1 MKHFAALILASALAV
16 PLGAARL
23 PSFTPTSENL
33 PSVVYRGDLIPPEQY
48 KKDGG
53 IPPEF
58 TGNMTDSSYSLWS
71 HNTGTDVSPGR
82 DFQSAYAATSTI
94 FSVAVAFAIKD
105 NPNEAGWIYRI
116 HATPNMIDLEHSD
129 FTPAYLEREF
139 AATGG
144 IRWDQVEA
152 WLEVPKNVSTN
163 KSANG
168 GIGREEKQRWK
179 TAEGFEKEFPDLKWV
194 NNPDYNSV
202 YDQYRASQG
211 QPQLAG
217 APERRLGPLA
227 SEFAK
232 ENKTL
237 KQHAIE
243 FMDKV
248 GAPVGWKGTLPL
260 DLKAPVSSRA

>member
-16 PLGAARL
+16 PLGASPVSR
-23 PSFTPTSENL
+23 FTPTSQNL
-33 PSVVYRGDLIPPEQY
+33 PSVVYRGDQIPPEQY

-58 TGNMTDSSYSLWS
+58 TGDMTERSYSLWW
-71 HNTGTDVSPGR
+71 HNLGTDNYPDR
-82 DFQSAYAATSTI
+82 DFQSAYAATSTE
-94 FSVAVAFAIKD
+94 FAVAVSFAIKD

-116 HATPNMIDLEHSD
+116 HATPNMIDLAHSD
-129 FTPAYLEREF
+129 FRPIYLEREF
-139 AATGG
+139 AAVGG

-152 WLEVPKNVSTN
+152 WLEVPKNVSAE
-163 KSANG
+163 KGAG
-168 GIGREEKQRWK
+168 GIRQEERKRWQ
-179 TAEGFEKEFPDLKWV
+179 TAEDFEKEFPDLKWV
-194 NNPDYNSV
+194 NNPDYNPV
-202 YDQYRASQG
+202 YDQYRVSQG

-217 APERRLGPLA
+217 VPEGRRQGPLA

-237 KQHAIE
+237 EQHAIE

-248 GAPVGWKGTLPL
+248 GAPVGWKGAFPL
-260 DLKAPVSSRA
+260 DLKAPVNSQA